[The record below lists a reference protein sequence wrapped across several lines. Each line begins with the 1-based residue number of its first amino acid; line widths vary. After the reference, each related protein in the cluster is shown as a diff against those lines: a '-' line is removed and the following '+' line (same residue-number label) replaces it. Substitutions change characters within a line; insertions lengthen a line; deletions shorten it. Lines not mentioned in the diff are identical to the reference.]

1 MTRRATGAVFISV
14 LLLVPCLAAGV
25 EAAHRIVSLSPHLT
39 ELVFDAG
46 AGDRLAGAVEYSDY
60 PPEARDIPR
69 VGDAFR
75 IDREMLARV
84 GPDLILAWKGGTP
97 PATVEQL
104 REDGYRVVV
113 IETRNPEQVAAAL
126 ETIAE
131 LAGTQDAAAPRV
143 RAFRKEL
150 SELRRRFG
158 DRPAIRVFVQ
168 ISPRP
173 LYTVGEGQLT
183 DSLLEV
189 CGGRNVF
196 GDINQLAPVVTE
208 EAVIAAD
215 PQVIIA
221 PRLEGE
227 DVLEHWKR
235 YPSIDA
241 VGDKRLHVI
250 DGDLISRQSLRLLDG
265 AREICNLLE
274 AARSGG

>member
-1 MTRRATGAVFISV
+1 MNRGAAGAIFVSM
-14 LLLVPCLAAGV
+14 LLLAPSLAAGV
-25 EAAHRIVSLSPHLT
+25 ETARRIVSLSPHLT

-60 PPEARDIPR
+60 PPEARTIPR

-75 IDREMLARV
+75 IDREMLATV

-97 PATVEQL
+97 PATVERL

-113 IETRNPEQVAAAL
+113 IETRDPEQVAAAL
-126 ETIAE
+126 EKIAE
-131 LAGTQDAAAPRV
+131 LAGTQDVAAPRI

-150 SELRRRFG
+150 SELRRRFA
-158 DRPAIRVFVQ
+158 DRPAVRVFVQ

-173 LYTVGEGQLT
+173 LYTVGEGQLM
-183 DSLLEV
+183 DSLLAI

-196 GDINQLAPVVTE
+196 GDIDQLAPIVTD

-227 DVLEHWKR
+227 EVLEHWKR

-241 VGDKRLHVI
+241 VRDQRLHVI

-265 AREICNLLE
+265 TREVCNLLE
-274 AARSGG
+274 AARPGS